1 MLLYSVGV
9 VVNYENEGFMGQVS
23 SCYENNI
30 ISELQD
36 FVLLDIGDLKS
47 YVFSFAA
54 RSEDLRAIIQIQSS
68 NMDLMIIGLHE
79 VNHVVNHG
87 RFYRLVLYIV
97 MSECP

>member
-9 VVNYENEGFMGQVS
+9 VVNHKDKGFMGQVS

-30 ISELQD
+30 KSELQD

-47 YVFSFAA
+47 YVLSFAA
-54 RSEDLRAIIQIQSS
+54 RSKDLLAIQIQST

-79 VNHVVNHG
+79 VNQVVNHC
-87 RFYRLVLYIV
+87 RFYRLVLDIV
-97 MSECP
+97 MSDCP

>member
-1 MLLYSVGV
+1 
-9 VVNYENEGFMGQVS
+9 MGQVS

-30 ISELQD
+30 KSELQD

-79 VNHVVNHG
+79 VNQVVNHG
-87 RFYRLVLYIV
+87 RFYRLVLDIV

>member
-9 VVNYENEGFMGQVS
+9 VVNHKNESFMGQVS
-23 SCYENNI
+23 SCYKNNI
-30 ISELQD
+30 ISELHD

-79 VNHVVNHG
+79 VNQVVNHC
-87 RFYRLVLYIV
+87 RFYRLVLDIV